1 MRERDVPATTN
12 GLGSIA
18 LVGSGEYLAAM
29 SALEG
34 ALLEEAVRRGRPR
47 HYLQLATAA
56 GLEGEKSLAYWRDL
70 GAAQG
75 ERIGAPTSFLPVF
88 NRDHANDP
96 HLAARVADA
105 GLIYLSGGNPGY
117 LAETLVGSLVGDA
130 IMAHVRSGGALAG
143 CSAGAMVL
151 GTIVPT
157 FRFGSRAPIAGFDLL
172 PGIQIIPHFNRL
184 FELAVRGAPDSTRHL
199 LGIENLTALVR
210 WSSAGEWQ
218 VVGDGA
224 VHVLRGGPR
233 RQLVAGE
240 SLALVP

>member
-1 MRERDVPATTN
+1 MTERDVPAVRG
-12 GLGSIA
+12 GLGAIA
-18 LVGSGEYLAAM
+18 LVGSGEYLPAMAAF
-29 SALEG
+29 EG
-34 ALLEEAVRRGRPR
+34 QLLDDAVRRGRPR

-56 GLEGEKSLAYWRDL
+56 GQEGEKSLTFWREL

-75 ERIGAPTSFLPVF
+75 ERISVPTSFLPVF
-88 NRDHANDP
+88 TREHANDP
-96 HLAARVADA
+96 LLAARVGEA
-105 GLIYLSGGNPGY
+105 GLLYLSGGNPGY
-117 LAETLVGSLVGDA
+117 LAQTLVGSLVGNA

-151 GTIVPT
+151 GTTVPA
-157 FRFGSRAPIAGFDLL
+157 FRFGSRAPAAGFDLL
-172 PGIQIIPHFNRL
+172 PGVQVIPHFNRL
-184 FELAVRGAPDSTRHL
+184 FELAVKGAPDSTRYL

-210 WSSAGEWQ
+210 WSSVGEWQ